1 MGRGGDNFFFGSKL
15 FYFFWALVR
24 VARRERKK
32 YFGMSRVR
40 RCIKFISVFFDLLN
54 ILHVHKLSKSKKCNI
69 TNN

>member
-1 MGRGGDNFFFGSKL
+1 MGGGDNFFGSKL
-15 FYFFWALVR
+15 FFFLGFGAW
-24 VARRERKK
+24 ARRERKK

-40 RCIKFISVFFDLLN
+40 RCIKFISVFDLLI

>member
-15 FYFFWALVR
+15 FYFFLALVR

-40 RCIKFISVFFDLLN
+40 RGIKLI